1 MLSRY
6 FASKHNSPSPEDRV
20 QASLAD
26 VADGAC
32 RTLHS
37 SSQRHKPCAR
47 QLLEGLP
54 QADRQETLTWMAQAF
69 EVMSFPDTLLFDT
82 ALLLDRYYA
91 SLPKEDCNTAES
103 QRRLLAAVCVAL
115 KTGSNAEPQLPL
127 RQVVAHLGH
136 DEVPFD
142 DVIAAELIILRKLR
156 FDVGTPTSR
165 DFLEALGARLSNFQ
179 APDRAQHLADFLLQ
193 LSLADAGLH
202 YRYPHSMLAAAALL
216 LALSV
221 TCAPAAAQTA
231 VLEDLELHFPEA
243 ADQHATLANCGR
255 DLQSLWLM
263 IFANQENMYLNH
275 IRLKFSRANY
285 RSVSTVRPPGAPIAI
300 VPSKAPGMSGVGQ
313 PEEQHAAPRLS
324 KPSLDSSVIPRHDEG
339 AAKQG
344 PISFCLPCGR
354 VWKLPDPHNGLCTH
368 CGSQVEVVDPEA
380 HPASQLQWATLLS
393 ARLRI
398 LSQASWKVR
407 GISAEHTCPP
417 DHVRPFQF
425 WQDAEIQKNALDRA
439 GRSTAAMDCTGETDG
454 NLAAARALKTSMP
467 EVRKL
472 TGGDV
477 EGHFWWE
484 KHEELLEAARK
495 ELGPLHED
503 VYHLCS
509 SRGSE
514 LETASCLLPALRQA
528 LADASP
534 AALRSQL
541 VEVCRDAAG
550 YAVYRFDIFAP
561 DWCDRVLAELDHLEA
576 SGIPLRRPNGM
587 NRYGAILSNLGFQEG
602 LLQPLMRLVV
612 KPLARELWPEWV
624 DPMDCNETY
633 GFVVRYRIGEDV
645 ELAEHADTSNVTLN
659 VCLGKEFSG
668 GELYFKGVRFTPS
681 QDDVQEHSVF
691 HSRGSALIHLG
702 GHYHGARP
710 ITSGER
716 SNLILWG
723 TGDGGQVRIRPATP
737 KSEAMHFTNNSLVQ
751 SLRASKART
760 YAATKMTSKICS
772 ADRRPRAAS
781 WCGQRLSARTV
792 VPAQE

>member
-1 MLSRY
+1 MQLPRAGMTSRETSPKEALGFRASALTSPKEGRTVGKQSMLSRY
-6 FASKHNSPSPEDRV
+6 FASKRTSPSPEDRV

-32 RTLHS
+32 RTLHQ

-82 ALLLDRYYA
+82 AMLLDRYYA
-91 SLPKEDCNTAES
+91 SLPKEDFNTAES

-115 KTGSNAEPQLPL
+115 KTGSNVEPQLPL

-142 DVIAAELIILRKLR
+142 DVIAAELVILRKLR

-231 VLEDLELHFPEA
+231 ILEDLELHFPEA
-243 ADQHATLANCGR
+243 VDQHTTLANCGR

-263 IFANQENMYLNH
+263 TFANQENMYLNH

-285 RSVSTVRPPGAPIAI
+285 RSVSTLRPPGAPIAI
-300 VPSKAPGMSGVGQ
+300 VPSKAPGMPGVGQ
-313 PEEQHAAPRLS
+313 PEEQQAALRPS
-324 KPSLDSSVIPRHDEG
+324 KPSLDSSVIPRHDES

-354 VWKLPDPHNGLCTH
+354 IWKLPDPHNGLCTH

-407 GISAEHTCPP
+407 GIAEHTCPP
-417 DHVRPFQF
+417 DIR
-425 WQDAEIQKNALDRA
+425 
-439 GRSTAAMDCTGETDG
+439 
-454 NLAAARALKTSMP
+454 
-467 EVRKL
+467 
-472 TGGDV
+472 
-477 EGHFWWE
+477 HF
-484 KHEELLEAARK
+484 
-495 ELGPLHED
+495 P
-503 VYHLCS
+503 
-509 SRGSE
+509 
-514 LETASCLLPALRQA
+514 
-528 LADASP
+528 
-534 AALRSQL
+534 
-541 VEVCRDAAG
+541 
-550 YAVYRFDIFAP
+550 
-561 DWCDRVLAELDHLEA
+561 
-576 SGIPLRRPNGM
+576 
-587 NRYGAILSNLGFQEG
+587 
-602 LLQPLMRLVV
+602 
-612 KPLARELWPEWV
+612 
-624 DPMDCNETY
+624 
-633 GFVVRYRIGEDV
+633 
-645 ELAEHADTSNVTLN
+645 
-659 VCLGKEFSG
+659 
-668 GELYFKGVRFTPS
+668 
-681 QDDVQEHSVF
+681 
-691 HSRGSALIHLG
+691 
-702 GHYHGARP
+702 
-710 ITSGER
+710 
-716 SNLILWG
+716 
-723 TGDGGQVRIRPATP
+723 
-737 KSEAMHFTNNSLVQ
+737 NNSLVQ

-760 YAATKMTSKICS
+760 YAANKMTSKICS